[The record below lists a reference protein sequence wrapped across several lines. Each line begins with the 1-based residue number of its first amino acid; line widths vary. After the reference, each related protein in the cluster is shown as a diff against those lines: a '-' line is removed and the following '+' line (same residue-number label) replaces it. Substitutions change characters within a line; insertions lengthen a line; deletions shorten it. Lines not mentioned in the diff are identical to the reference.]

1 MKKLILALVLLTTLS
16 ACTSDKP
23 FYVEKNYR
31 KQDWATMPF
40 DQSKA
45 ACRESSLEHD
55 ELWDVYELKA
65 PVYKACM
72 EKNGYKFSAI

>member
-1 MKKLILALVLLTTLS
+1 MKKIIFAVLAVLSVT

-23 FYVEKNYR
+23 FYVEGNYR
-31 KQDWATMPF
+31 KQDWASMPF

-55 ELWDVYELKA
+55 LLWDTYSLKA